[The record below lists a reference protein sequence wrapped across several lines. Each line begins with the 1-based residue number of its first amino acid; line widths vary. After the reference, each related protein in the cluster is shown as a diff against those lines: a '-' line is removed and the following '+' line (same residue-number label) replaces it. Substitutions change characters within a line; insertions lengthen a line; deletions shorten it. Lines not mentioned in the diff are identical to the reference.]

1 MNGGSGISLYDPY
14 QQTNATIKGNHIEG
28 SLWGVTVIGC
38 KNVNLGRTDVA
49 EDDPDYNIGGNT
61 FKDNGNS
68 GLLYDLYNNSAN
80 IVYAQNNTW
89 NVSSQTQEQIEAV
102 IYHKADDASL
112 GEVIYW
118 PAATTNSIELPQQKQ
133 AHTSG
138 FYDLRGVRHSTPQK
152 GINII
157 QGKKV
162 VQY

>member
-1 MNGGSGISLYDPY
+1 M
-14 QQTNATIKGNHIEG
+14 
-28 SLWGVTVIGC
+28 TVIGC

-49 EDDPDYNIGGNT
+49 EDAPDYNPGGNT

-118 PAATTNSIELPQQKQ
+118 PAATTNSIEQPQQKQ

-157 QGKKV
+157 QGQKV
-162 VQY
+162 IQY